1 MNLIEKTDWYADY
14 IVQWRP
20 TDMCNYDCSYC
31 SPDNHLPI
39 VKKNIPTV
47 EQLITA
53 TNNIRDSIARD
64 KKVLIYIT
72 GGEPFLIPKIHL
84 WFKHM
89 AKCNFNVGV
98 FTNGS
103 MPIKT
108 YLKCKDSFSHINIKI
123 SFHPET
129 ADIDHIA
136 ELANSIIENN
146 GNVEIRAMLANKLF
160 DRIDELEQKLNG
172 ITVTKLPVFPLYNKK
187 TNTVNPTYASSKNL
201 KQYSQ
206 KIDSG
211 NLGYF
216 TQDELKRIKDSKQSQ
231 PEYLNVNV
239 DGVATNASTIVRNN
253 QNKFKGWKCAVTN
266 KKILIQA
273 NGDIQ
278 YGVCANGGIV
288 GNIFQPTKLFTQD
301 YSICHKDECHTIDE
315 VMISKFKVN

>member
-31 SPDNHLPI
+31 SPSNHLPI
-39 VKKNIPTV
+39 VKKNIPTI
-47 EQLITA
+47 EQLIRA
-53 TNNIRDSIARD
+53 TDNIKNSIKPN

-72 GGEPFLIPKIHL
+72 GGEPFLIPNIHL
-84 WFKHM
+84 WFNYM

-108 YLKCKDSFSHINIKI
+108 YLKCKDSFSHVNIKI
-123 SFHPET
+123 SFHPES
-129 ADIDHIA
+129 ADIDHVA
-136 ELANSIIENN
+136 KLANTIIENN

-160 DRIDELEQKLNG
+160 ERVDELEQKLNG

-187 TNTVNPTYASSKNL
+187 TNTVNPTYASSKDL
-201 KQYSQ
+201 KHYSQ

-231 PEYLNVNV
+231 PKYLNVNV

-253 QNKFKGWKCAVTN
+253 ENKFKGWKCAVTN

-273 NGDIQ
+273 NGDVQ

-288 GNIFQPTKLFTQD
+288 GNIFQPIELFTKE

>member
-1 MNLIEKTDWYADY
+1 M
-14 IVQWRP
+14 
-20 TDMCNYDCSYC
+20 
-31 SPDNHLPI
+31 
-39 VKKNIPTV
+39 
-47 EQLITA
+47 
-53 TNNIRDSIARD
+53 
-64 KKVLIYIT
+64 
-72 GGEPFLIPKIHL
+72 KIGFIGL
-84 WFKHM
+84 G
-89 AKCNFNVGV
+89 NVG
-98 FTNGS
+98 F
-103 MPIKT
+103 K
-108 YLKCKDSFSHINIKI
+108 
-123 SFHPET
+123 
-129 ADIDHIA
+129 
-136 ELANSIIENN
+136 LANSIIENN